1 MCLNMWQTAQFF
13 LQMLLILSTYGGI
26 LATPMHTH
34 IYTCISQKFRILAL
48 MRSENSTL
56 VTTVVK
62 FGKVSLDLTNSRSQL
77 SLVQQ
82 LWVLQMG
89 NSISLLQWLKG
100 LLFLH
105 LSMPLRSI
113 QMWKIC
119 CSRHTKMKVS
129 FILEKYIRF
138 TNSVFLFL
146 VFGGLL
152 ICWSTFK
159 VFDMNLFEFT
169 FKIHIGFQITIMH
182 LRFL

>member
-1 MCLNMWQTAQFF
+1 MCLNMWQTPQFF

-56 VTTVVK
+56 LTTVVR

-77 SLVQQ
+77 SLVEQ

-89 NSISLLQWLKG
+89 NSISLLQWLKA

-119 CSRHTKMKVS
+119 CSRLTKMKVS
-129 FILEKYIRF
+129 FILEKTFYLPILFYVFSFWRVIDLLKYFQSIRHEF
-138 TNSVFLFL
+138 IWVHIQNSYRFP
-146 VFGGLL
+146 
-152 ICWSTFK
+152 
-159 VFDMNLFEFT
+159 NNHHAY
-169 FKIHIGFQITIMH
+169 KIF
-182 LRFL
+182 